1 MGKFEISKR
10 VDENFMFNLKA
21 SNGEIIMTS
30 QGYTSKSACQNGI
43 ESVKTNC
50 SIKEMFSSETAKDGS
65 YYFNLTAANTLIIGT
80 SQMYIS
86 SQGRDNGI
94 VSVRRNALKA
104 EIVDLSVN

>member
-10 VDENFMFNLKA
+10 TDENFMFNLKA
-21 SNGEIIMTS
+21 PNGLIIMTS

-50 SIKEMFSSETAKDGS
+50 YKRKMFTSEIAKDGS
-65 YYFNLTAANTLIIGT
+65 HYFNLTAENTQVIGT
-80 SQMYIS
+80 SQMYTS
-86 SQGRDNGI
+86 THGRENGI
-94 VSVRRNALKA
+94 TSVRKNAPRA